1 MPSSGSTIRKRG
13 SFTCIRRWQT
23 SPECSHLSTTF
34 TDIRKAAANRVSIQT
49 MRSVSFVTSQA
60 DSMASIR
67 SWSSDRHRRNT
78 SSSHSC
84 TKHTR
89 SSYQKLWEWRQRT
102 TRPVRKSSLTP
113 ESISKPA
120 TEWAVLAQS
129 ADSWW
134 VPPRVMHGKAW
145 PHCSR
150 QEKTMTII
158 DRVVEANRI
167 YARTYSPQLGK
178 RPEPKIAVVTCM
190 DPRLSDLPGILGLP
204 EADIDMI
211 RTGGPAVT
219 QDVLAELIVSN
230 RVLGTT
236 EILLLNHTGCGFTT
250 FTDDE
255 LNGRLSA
262 STGDASP
269 APMRFFSFRDPEQN
283 TLEQIEAVRSHP
295 WIAKDVPV
303 RGFIF
308 DVETGLLKEVQPVAS
323 HTAVQ
328 VPALASRV

>member
-34 TDIRKAAANRVSIQT
+34 TAIRKAAANRASIQT
-49 MRSVSFVTSQA
+49 MRGVSFVTSQG
-60 DSMASIR
+60 DSIASIR

-89 SSYQKLWEWRQRT
+89 SSYRKLWVWRQRT

-113 ESISKPA
+113 ESISKRA

-129 ADSWW
+129 GDEVAPASRR
-134 VPPRVMHGKAW
+134 VRRGHRPRVRRKM
-145 PHCSR
+145 
-150 QEKTMTII
+150 MTII
-158 DRVVEANRI
+158 DRVVEANRV
-167 YARTYSPQLGK
+167 YAKKYSPTLGR

-204 EADIDMI
+204 EADIDVI

-255 LNGRLSA
+255 LNARLSA

-269 APMRFFSFRDPEQN
+269 APMRFFSFRDPEHH

-308 DVETGLLKEVQPVAS
+308 DVETGLLREVQPVAP
-323 HTAVQ
+323 HTAAQ
-328 VPALASRV
+328 VPALASPV

>member
-34 TDIRKAAANRVSIQT
+34 TTIRKAAANRASIQT
-49 MRSVSFVTSQA
+49 MRGVSFVTSQG
-60 DSMASIR
+60 DSIASIR

-134 VPPRVMHGKAW
+134 VPPLVVHGKAW

-150 QEKTMTII
+150 QEKNDVDYRSGRGSESCLCQDIQSNTGK
-158 DRVVEANRI
+158 A
-167 YARTYSPQLGK
+167 ARAQDCCRHVHGPPPVG
-178 RPEPKIAVVTCM
+178 PPA
-190 DPRLSDLPGILGLP
+190 DPRPARGRYRRDSDRWTRRNARCSRRAHCLESRARNHGDNTSQSHRLRIHHVHRRGA
-204 EADIDMI
+204 ERQAE
-211 RTGGPAVT
+211 RVYRRR
-219 QDVLAELIVSN
+219 LACAHA
-230 RVLGTT
+230 
-236 EILLLNHTGCGFTT
+236 ILLVSRSRAAHAG
-250 FTDDE
+250 TDRGGSVTSMDRE
-255 LNGRLSA
+255 GR
-262 STGDASP
+262 P
-269 APMRFFSFRDPEQN
+269 C
-283 TLEQIEAVRSHP
+283 
-295 WIAKDVPV
+295 
-303 RGFIF
+303 
-308 DVETGLLKEVQPVAS
+308 
-323 HTAVQ
+323 
-328 VPALASRV
+328 SRIHF